1 MNLERFA
8 RTMVRR
14 RWAVLG
20 VWICLLVGVSFAA
33 ATWGGPHRVDYST
46 PGSDSAA
53 ALQLLDER
61 MPETAGD
68 TAQLV
73 FVAPDG
79 VESEAAG
86 AAITDAIDE
95 ASSLPHVAAVFP
107 PIVSDDGTAALATVQ
122 FDTTSE
128 KLPVEL
134 GEQLADIADRY
145 DTDLVTVEAGGAV
158 VQYAESGEAGSEQI
172 GMIAA
177 LIVLLL
183 AFGSVVAAGLPLVT
197 AIFGVGVAL
206 GVGQLLNH
214 VVMVPDW
221 APALVSMIGIGVGI
235 DYALFIV
242 VRYRAA
248 LQVGASTEDAVVE
261 AIGTSGRAVVFAGGT
276 VVISLLGLCAMGMDY
291 LYGTA
296 AVTVTG
302 VLIVVIASMT
312 LLPAML
318 GILGHKVLR
327 LRVPGMRG
335 ESADNGLWA
344 RWSRVVQR
352 RPIVTGTVA
361 LVVLLLLAAPFGNLR
376 FGYPDAGNGSEELT
390 SRRAFDV
397 VTDEFGPGVNAPLVI
412 AVDVAGDANVVD
424 DLTAELSAT
433 PGVAAVMPATVS
445 ADGSTAAVVVLPTTG
460 PQSTDTEGLI
470 DTIRDEVV
478 PSVSAGDS
486 TIHVGGLT
494 AAQMDESGYL
504 GGRLP
509 WFIGAVIGLSFVLL
523 LVVFR
528 SVLVAAKAAVMN
540 LLAIGASYGIMAVA
554 LSGGRLGGLLG
565 IDEATPIPTWAP
577 MMMFALLFGLSMDY
591 EVFLLSRIREEYRRT
606 GDNAGAVATGIAQ
619 TGRVISAAAAIMVTV
634 FGAFVLSDDVLMK
647 VIGLGLASAVLLDA
661 TVVRMVLVPSTME
674 LLGDRNWWLPAWL
687 DRLLPNVEIE
697 PHDEHQDDQ
706 PTPEPEPTTPVREL
720 VDA

>member
-20 VWICLLVGVSFAA
+20 VWIGLLVGVSFAA

-79 VESEAAG
+79 VESDAAAG
-86 AAITDAIDE
+86 TIAAAIDE
-95 ASSLPHVAAVFP
+95 AGSLPHVAGVFP
-107 PIVSDDGTAALATVQ
+107 PTVSEDGTAALAIVQ

-128 KLPVEL
+128 KVPVEL
-134 GEQLADIADRY
+134 GEELTAIAERY
-145 DTDLVTVEAGGAV
+145 DSDVITVEAGGAV

-214 VVMVPDW
+214 IVMVPDW

-248 LQVGASTEDAVVE
+248 LQAGASTEDAVVE

-296 AVTVTG
+296 AVTVAG
-302 VLIVVIASMT
+302 VLIVVVASMT

-327 LRVPGMRG
+327 LRVPGIRG
-335 ESADNGLWA
+335 ESADDGLWA
-344 RWSRVVQR
+344 RWSRVVQH

-376 FGYPDAGNGSEELT
+376 FGYPDAGNGSDDLT
-390 SRRAFDV
+390 SRRAFDI
-397 VTDEFGPGVNAPLVI
+397 VTDEFGPGVNAPLVV
-412 AVDVAGDANVVD
+412 AVDIAGDPTVVD
-424 DLTAELSAT
+424 DLTGALASTA
-433 PGVAAVMPATVS
+433 GVAAVMPATVS
-445 ADGSTAAVVVLPTTG
+445 PDGSTAAIVVLPTTG

-470 DTIRDEVV
+470 EVIRADVV
-478 PSVSAGDS
+478 PTVATGAG

-494 AAQMDESGYL
+494 ASQMDESDYL

-528 SVLVAAKAAVMN
+528 SVLVAVKAAVMN

-661 TVVRMVLVPSTME
+661 TIVRMVLVPSTME

-687 DRLLPNVEIE
+687 DRLFPNVEIE
-697 PHDEHQDDQ
+697 HPDDLEPGITPKLQ
-706 PTPEPEPTTPVREL
+706 PALAREL
-720 VDA
+720 VEV